1 VIGVTIVGC
10 GIIGRNHADAI
21 LRHPRLRVAALVD
34 PVLPASEALAEHIAA
49 GSEPPARYPT
59 LAGAL
64 AGTDADLVA
73 ICTPS
78 GLHSGAAEEALA
90 AGKHVLIEKP
100 LEVSL
105 PAARRIAE
113 LAAEAG
119 KRGQVCSVVSQHRFD
134 PAVAAVARSIV
145 DGRLGRITS
154 AVATVPW
161 WRTQDYYDSAQWRGT
176 WAFDGGGAVMNQGV
190 HTVDLLV
197 WLLGTPVEVFAR
209 TARLAHERIE
219 VEDVAVATI
228 RFGSG
233 ALAVF
238 HATTGAYPGLPV
250 RLQVH
255 GTLGSAVVDGD
266 RLSLF
271 PDPGES
277 VPVEDDFVAGH
288 LRQYADV
295 VAAIEERRA
304 AGITVHDGL
313 MALAVVKSIYLSATL
328 GTPVLV
334 DDVLRGVLDDVPVTT
349 QEVR

>member
-1 VIGVTIVGC
+1 VTDGIAVAIVGC

-21 LRHPRLRVAALVD
+21 QLHPRLRVAALVD
-34 PVLPASEALAEHIAA
+34 PVLPASQALAEHLAA
-49 GSEPPARYPT
+49 PVPRFPT

-64 AGTDADLVA
+64 PDVDLVA

-78 GLHSGAAEEALA
+78 GLHGDVAEEALA

-105 PAARRIAE
+105 PEARRIAA
-113 LAAEAG
+113 LAADAEQ
-119 KRGQVCSVVSQHRFD
+119 RGQVCSVVSQHRFD
-134 PAVAAVARSIV
+134 PAVTAVFESIV

-197 WLLGTPVEVFAR
+197 WLLGQPEEVFAR

-228 RFGSG
+228 RFTSG

-250 RLQVH
+250 RLHLH
-255 GTLGSAVVDGD
+255 GTLGSAVVEGD
-266 RLSLF
+266 RLSFF
-271 PDPGES
+271 PSAGES
-277 VPVEDDFVAGH
+277 PPADDSFVVGH

-295 VAAIEERRA
+295 VAAIEQGRA
-304 AGITVHDGL
+304 TGVTVHDGL
-313 MALAVVKSIYLSATL
+313 IALAVVKSIYLSATL
-328 GTPVLV
+328 GAPVMV
-334 DDVLRGVLDDVPVTT
+334 DDVLSGAFDDVALD
-349 QEVR
+349 VR

>member
-1 VIGVTIVGC
+1 MIWVAIVGC

-34 PVLPASEALAEHIAA
+34 PVLPASEALAAHVAD
-49 GSEPPARYPT
+49 EPPARYRT
-59 LAGAL
+59 LAEAL
-64 AGTDADLVA
+64 AGTNVDLVA

-78 GLHSGAAEEALA
+78 GLHSGAAEEAMA
-90 AGKHVLIEKP
+90 AGRHVLIEKP

-105 PAARRIAE
+105 PAARRLAE

-119 KRGQVCSVVSQHRFD
+119 TRGQVCSMVSQHRFD
-134 PAVAAVARSIV
+134 PAALAVAQSIV
-145 DGRLGRITS
+145 DGQLGRITS

-176 WAFDGGGAVMNQGV
+176 WTFDGGGAVMNQGV

-219 VEDVAVATI
+219 VEDVAAATI
-228 RFGSG
+228 RFASG

-255 GTLGSAVVDGD
+255 GTQGSAVVDGEE
-266 RLSLF
+266 LSFF
-271 PDPGES
+271 PDTGES
-277 VPVEDDFVAGH
+277 VPTDDDFVDGH
-288 LRQYADV
+288 LRQYTDV
-295 VAAIEERRA
+295 VAAIEEGRPA
-304 AGITVHDGL
+304 CITVHDGL
-313 MALAVVKSIYLSATL
+313 IALAVVKAIYLSATL

-334 DDVLRGVLDDVPVTT
+334 DDVLRGALDDVPVTT
-349 QEVR
+349 QDVR